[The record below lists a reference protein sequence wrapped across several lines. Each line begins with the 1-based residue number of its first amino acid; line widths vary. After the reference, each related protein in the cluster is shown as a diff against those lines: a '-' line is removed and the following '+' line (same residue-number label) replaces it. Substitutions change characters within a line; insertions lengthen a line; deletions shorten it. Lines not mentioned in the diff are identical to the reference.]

1 MSTTQ
6 LKLYSKPRGAG
17 DQTSGGRGKLLRATT
32 DLTRVQVL
40 VRETLQNSWDAAD
53 LDGWVPAYGVHIYRP
68 NADAKSILNDSVFA
82 ELPPSLGVLEQSLQD
97 PNMHVMEIY
106 DRGTTGLNGPVRAS
120 EAADPDSPNNFN
132 AFVFDIGTTK
142 ADGASGGTFGFGKTA
157 TFEVSHAHSVV
168 YWSVCATNSGELE
181 HRLIACTLHEP
192 YDQNGARYTGAHW
205 WGDPGDPEIVPL
217 RGAAAQEIGEALFK
231 TSFGEDETGTSILVI
246 DPEVSDVK
254 DSGLETVAERKP
266 VRSDADADVLVDEV
280 VDALADNAW
289 PKAVYAGG
297 EYPPM
302 LFEIFRRDEQMEV
315 AEKIRSNYSS
325 YSTSL
330 TEIRKALKQLEG
342 PTENSPEVQVLKSP
356 SPIPIILRPT
366 RSFDAPHSAFFGE
379 RLDSVAG
386 YLHLMLSL
394 DSVGSTTSG
403 KNDSAGTAPRNQLCL
418 MRSKAEFVVY
428 YDKIMEIELDGL
440 QWTGVFK
447 PTPECDHHFASSEP
461 PTHDAWT
468 PNTAESEISSYVV
481 RRTLEQVRK
490 KTRDFLEAQQGEIKA
505 ANRSVRDVSAAL
517 RSFMPV
523 SSFEP
528 VSDSP
533 LARDRSS
540 VSSKRRS
547 KSPEVVIEAVNSDAQ
562 GPAGYRIEFAVK
574 SPTGSAVA
582 VKAVP
587 SARTADGR
595 MNLEDAEYHVE
606 WVGQARG
613 VKNDKTVIFKAGAR
627 GAVRLSTAAPVA
639 LDLDLRAEEIG

>member
-1 MSTTQ
+1 MSTAQ

-53 LDGWVPAYGVHIYRP
+53 LDDWVPAYGVHIYRP
-68 NADAKSILNDSVFA
+68 NDEAKSILTDCIFA
-82 ELPPSLGVLEQSLQD
+82 QLPPSLEVLDQSLQD

-120 EAADPDSPNNFN
+120 EAADPESPNNFN

-142 ADGASGGTFGFGKTA
+142 ADGATGGTFGFGKTA

-168 YWSVCATNSGELE
+168 YWSVCATSSGELE

-192 YDQNGARYTGAHW
+192 YDQDGARYTGAHW
-205 WGDPGDPEIVPL
+205 WGDPDDAEIVPL
-217 RGAAAQEIGEALFK
+217 RGSAAQELGEALFK

-246 DPEVSDVK
+246 DPEMTDAKESD
-254 DSGLETVAERKP
+254 LETVAERRP

-280 VDALADNAW
+280 VEALADNAW
-289 PKAVYAGG
+289 PKVVYAGG

-302 LFEIFRRDEQMEV
+302 LFEIFRRDEQLEV
-315 AEKIRSNYSS
+315 AAKIRSNYSR
-325 YSTSL
+325 YSRSL
-330 TEIRKALKQLEG
+330 TEIRKTLKQLEG
-342 PTENSPEVQVLKSP
+342 PTEESSDFQVLKSSP
-356 SPIPIILRPT
+356 PIPINLRPART
-366 RSFDAPHSAFFGE
+366 FDAPHSAFFGE
-379 RLDSVAG
+379 RSDSTSG
-386 YLHLMLSL
+386 YLHLMLTL
-394 DSVGSTTSG
+394 DSGAGAVSG
-403 KNDSAGTAPRNQLCL
+403 KDESAGTAPRNQLCL

-468 PNTAESEISSYVV
+468 PNTAESEISNYVV
-481 RRTLEQVRK
+481 RRTLEQVRR

-517 RSFMPV
+517 RSFMPAAV
-523 SSFEP
+523 FESASDPSAERRGGSASSN
-528 VSDSP
+528 
-533 LARDRSS
+533 
-540 VSSKRRS
+540 KRRS
-547 KSPEVVIEAVNSDAQ
+547 SPEVVITAVNPDEHA
-562 GPAGYRIEFAVK
+562 AGYRIEFAVK
-574 SPTGSAVA
+574 SPKGSPVA

-595 MNLEDAEYHVE
+595 MNLEDREYQVE
-606 WVGQARG
+606 WTGQTRG
-613 VKNDKTVIFKAGAR
+613 VKNDKTVVYRPGAQ
-627 GAVRLSTAAPVA
+627 GTLRLSTTAPIA
-639 LDLDLRAEEIG
+639 LDLDFRAEEIG

>member
-1 MSTTQ
+1 MSKTQ

-53 LDGWVPAYGVHIYRP
+53 LDDWVPAYGVHIYRP
-68 NADAKSILNDSVFA
+68 SDEAKRVLTDSIFA
-82 ELPPSLGVLEQSLQD
+82 ELPPSLEVLEQSLQD
-97 PNMHVMEIY
+97 PDMHVMEIY

-142 ADGASGGTFGFGKTA
+142 SDGASGGTFGFGKTA

-168 YWSVCATNSGELE
+168 YWSVCATASGDLE
-181 HRLIACTLHEP
+181 HRLIASTLHEP
-192 YDQNGARYTGAHW
+192 YDQDGARYTGAHW
-205 WGDPGDPEIVPL
+205 WGDPDDAEIVPL
-217 RGAAAQEIGEALFK
+217 RGDAAQMLGEALFK
-231 TSFGEDETGTSILVI
+231 TTFGEDETGTSILVI
-246 DPEVSDVK
+246 DPEMTDVRDSD
-254 DSGLETVAERKP
+254 LETVAERRP
-266 VRSDADADVLVDEV
+266 VRSDAEADILVEEIV
-280 VDALADNAW
+280 EALADNAW
-289 PKAVYAGG
+289 PKVVYAGG

-302 LFEIFRRDEQMEV
+302 LFEIFRRDEQLEV
-315 AEKIRSNYSS
+315 AAKIRSHYTRYSK
-325 YSTSL
+325 SL
-330 TEIRKALKQLEG
+330 TEIRKTLDQLEG
-342 PTENSPEVQVLKSP
+342 PTDESADFQVLKSSP
-356 SPIPIILRPT
+356 PIPINLRPA

-379 RLDSVAG
+379 RTDSVSG
-386 YLHLMLSL
+386 YLHLMLTLDSSAGAVGGNK
-394 DSVGSTTSG
+394 DSVGAS
-403 KNDSAGTAPRNQLCL
+403 PCNQLCL

-428 YDKIMEIELDGL
+428 YDKIVDIELDGL

-481 RRTLEQVRK
+481 RRTIEQVRK

-523 SSFEP
+523 SVFDSA
-528 VSDSP
+528 SD
-533 LARDRSS
+533 LAADR
-540 VSSKRRS
+540 RRNS
-547 KSPEVVIEAVNSDAQ
+547 GSGKKGSNSPEVVVTSVAQ
-562 GPAGYRIEFAVK
+562 DDQAACYRVEFAVK
-574 SPTGSAVA
+574 SPKGSAVA
-582 VKAVP
+582 VKALP

-595 MNLEDAEYHVE
+595 MNLEDREYQVE
-606 WVGQARG
+606 WAGQTRG
-613 VKNDKTVIFKAGAR
+613 IKNEKTVVYRAGAH
-627 GAVRLSTAAPVA
+627 GELKLSTTAPIA
-639 LDLDLRAEEIG
+639 IELDFRVEAIG

>member
-1 MSTTQ
+1 MGTTQ

-53 LDGWVPAYGVHIYRP
+53 LDDWVPAYGVHIYRP
-68 NADAKSILNDSVFA
+68 SQEAKTVLTDSIFA
-82 ELPPSLGVLEQSLQD
+82 ELPPSLEVLEQSLQD
-97 PNMHVMEIY
+97 PDMHVMEIY

-142 ADGASGGTFGFGKTA
+142 SDGASGGTFGFGKTA

-168 YWSVCATNSGELE
+168 YWSVCATNSGDLE
-181 HRLIACTLHEP
+181 HRLIASTLHEP
-192 YDQNGARYTGAHW
+192 YDQDGARYTGAHW
-205 WGDPGDPEIVPL
+205 WGDPDEAEIVPL
-217 RGAAAQEIGEALFK
+217 RGDAAQMLGEALFK
-231 TSFGEDETGTSILVI
+231 TTFGEDETGTSILVI
-246 DPEVSDVK
+246 DPEMTDVK
-254 DSGLETVAERKP
+254 DSDLEAVAERRP
-266 VRSDADADVLVDEV
+266 VRSDTEADVLVDEIV
-280 VDALADNAW
+280 EALADNAW
-289 PKAVYAGG
+289 PKVVYAGG

-302 LFEIFRRDEQMEV
+302 LFEIFRRDEQLEV
-315 AEKIRSNYSS
+315 AAKIRSNYTRYSS
-325 YSTSL
+325 SL
-330 TEIRKALKQLEG
+330 TEIRKTLNQLEG
-342 PTENSPEVQVLKSP
+342 STDESADFQVLKSSP
-356 SPIPIILRPT
+356 PIPINLRPA

-379 RLDSVAG
+379 RMDSVSG
-386 YLHLMLSL
+386 YLHLMLTL
-394 DSVGSTTSG
+394 DSSAGAVGG
-403 KNDSAGTAPRNQLCL
+403 NRDSAGVVPRNQLCL

-428 YDKIMEIELDGL
+428 YDKVVDIELDGL

-523 SSFEP
+523 SVFDSALDP
-528 VSDSP
+528 VADGRRNSGSGKK
-533 LARDRSS
+533 RSS
-540 VSSKRRS
+540 
-547 KSPEVVIEAVNSDAQ
+547 SPEIVVTSVAQ
-562 GPAGYRIEFAVK
+562 DDHGACYRVEFAVK
-574 SPTGSAVA
+574 SPKGSAVA
-582 VKAVP
+582 VKALP

-595 MNLEDAEYHVE
+595 MNLEGREYQVE
-606 WVGQARG
+606 WAGQTRG
-613 VKNDKTVIFKAGAR
+613 IKNEKTVVYRAGAH
-627 GAVRLSTAAPVA
+627 GELKLSTTAPIA
-639 LDLDLRAEEIG
+639 IDLDFRAEAIG

>member
-53 LDGWVPAYGVHIYRP
+53 LDDWVPAYGVHIYRP
-68 NADAKSILNDSVFA
+68 NDDAKTILTDSIFA
-82 ELPPSLGVLEQSLQD
+82 ELPPSLEVLEKSLQD

-106 DRGTTGLNGPVRAS
+106 DRGTTGLNGPIRAS
-120 EAADPDSPNNFN
+120 EAADHNSPNNFN

-142 ADGASGGTFGFGKTA
+142 ADRASGGTFGFGKTA

-168 YWSVCATNSGELE
+168 YWSVCATSNGELE

-192 YDQNGARYTGAHW
+192 YDQDGARYTGAHW
-205 WGDPGDPEIVPL
+205 WGDPDDAEIVPL
-217 RGAAAQEIGEALFK
+217 RGAVAQELGEALFK
-231 TSFGEDETGTSILVI
+231 TPFGEDETGTSILVI
-246 DPEVSDVK
+246 DPEMTDSTDSD
-254 DSGLETVAERKP
+254 LETVAERRP

-280 VDALADNAW
+280 VEALADNAW
-289 PKAVYAGG
+289 PKVVYAGG

-302 LFEIFRRDEQMEV
+302 LFEIFRRDEQLEV
-315 AEKIRSNYSS
+315 AAKIRSYYTR

-330 TEIRKALKQLEG
+330 TEIRKTLKQLEG
-342 PTENSPEVQVLKSP
+342 PTEDPSEFQVLKSP
-356 SPIPIILRPT
+356 PPIPIVLRPART
-366 RSFDAPHSAFFGE
+366 FDAPHSAFFGE
-379 RLDSVAG
+379 RLDTISG
-386 YLHLMLSL
+386 YLHLMLTL
-394 DSVGSTTSG
+394 DGG
-403 KNDSAGTAPRNQLCL
+403 AGTLSSQNDTAGSAPRNQLCL

-481 RRTLEQVRK
+481 RRTLEQVRR

-523 SSFEP
+523 SVFDP
-528 VSDSP
+528 ASDREAGRRGGS
-533 LARDRSS
+533 ASS
-540 VSSKRRS
+540 R
-547 KSPEVVIEAVNSDAQ
+547 KSNSDPEVVITAVNTDGQ
-562 GPAGYRIEFAVK
+562 VAGYRIEFAVK
-574 SPTGSAVA
+574 SPKGSAVV

-595 MNLEDAEYHVE
+595 MNLEDREYQVE
-606 WVGQARG
+606 WAGHTRG
-613 VKNDKTVIFKAGAR
+613 ATNDKTVVYRAGAQ
-627 GAVRLSTAAPVA
+627 GTIKVSTTAPIA
-639 LDLDLRAEEIG
+639 IELDLRAEEIG

>member
-53 LDGWVPAYGVHIYRP
+53 LDDWVPAYGVHIYRP
-68 NADAKSILNDSVFA
+68 NDEARAVLTDSIFA
-82 ELPPSLGVLEQSLQD
+82 ELPPSLSVLEQSLQD
-97 PNMHVMEIY
+97 PDMHVMEIY

-120 EAADPDSPNNFN
+120 EAVDPESPNNFN

-168 YWSVCATNSGELE
+168 YWSVCATSSGELE
-181 HRLIACTLHEP
+181 HRIIACTLHEP
-192 YDQNGARYTGAHW
+192 YDQDGARYTGAHW
-205 WGDPGDPEIVPL
+205 WGNPDDSEIVPL
-217 RGAAAQEIGEALFK
+217 RGDAAQELGEALFK

-246 DPEVSDVK
+246 DPEMTDVT
-254 DSGLETVAERKP
+254 DGDLETVAERRP
-266 VRSDADADVLVDEV
+266 VRCDAEADVLVDEIV
-280 VDALADNAW
+280 EALADNAW
-289 PKAVYAGG
+289 PKVVYAGG

-302 LFEIFRRDEQMEV
+302 LFKIFRRDEQLEV
-315 AEKIRSNYSS
+315 AAKIRSNYTR

-330 TEIRKALKQLEG
+330 TEVRKTLKQLEG
-342 PTENSPEVQVLKSP
+342 PTEDSSEFQVLKSP
-356 SPIPIILRPT
+356 PPIPIKLRPART
-366 RSFDAPHSAFFGE
+366 FDAPHSAFFGD
-379 RLDSVAG
+379 RLDSVSG
-386 YLHLMLSL
+386 YLHLMLTL
-394 DSVGSTTSG
+394 DSGAGAVSSKGGSV
-403 KNDSAGTAPRNQLCL
+403 GTAPRNQLCL

-517 RSFMPV
+517 RSFLPV
-523 SSFEP
+523 SVFDS
-528 VSDSP
+528 VSDPS
-533 LARDRSS
+533 ADRRRGST
-540 VSSKRRS
+540 SKKKRS
-547 KSPEVVIEAVNSDAQ
+547 GSPEVVVTSVTQ
-562 GPAGYRIEFAVK
+562 GEGYRIEFAVK
-574 SPTGSAVA
+574 SSKGSAVA
-582 VKAVP
+582 VKATP

-595 MNLEDAEYHVE
+595 MNLEDREYQVE
-606 WVGQARG
+606 WAGQTRG
-613 VKNDKTVIFKAGAR
+613 AKNDKTVVYRAGAQ
-627 GAVRLSTAAPVA
+627 GALKLSTTAPIA
-639 LDLDLRAEEIG
+639 LDLDFRAEAIG